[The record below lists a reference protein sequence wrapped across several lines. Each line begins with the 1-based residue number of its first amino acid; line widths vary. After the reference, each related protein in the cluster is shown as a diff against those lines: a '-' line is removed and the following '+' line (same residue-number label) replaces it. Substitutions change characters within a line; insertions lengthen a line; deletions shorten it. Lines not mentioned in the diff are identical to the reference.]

1 MRFITEQELQLKNR
15 QKSIE
20 RFLLTRNERLTP
32 GAKQFLT
39 DHQIPIVTHDETD
52 TAGGSSDEMMKN
64 LALVSKHKTFFPL
77 LEVELWEAALE
88 ARNVCSASCE
98 RITALTQLVK
108 KIVTQNLE
116 ELPCS
121 ENEKDQPIELS
132 EISEVQIFQP
142 GGKIALKLRR
152 AIIYA
157 KTIQTC
163 VTLKQQAALE
173 QLIYL
178 IAKEIEQLEKL

>member
-20 RFLLTRNERLTP
+20 RFLLTKNERLTP

-39 DHQIPIVTHDETD
+39 D
-52 TAGGSSDEMMKN
+52 
-64 LALVSKHKTFFPL
+64 
-77 LEVELWEAALE
+77 
-88 ARNVCSASCE
+88 
-98 RITALTQLVK
+98 
-108 KIVTQNLE
+108 
-116 ELPCS
+116 PCN

-142 GGKIALKLRR
+142 GGKVALKLRR

-163 VTLKQQAALE
+163 VTLEQQAALE

>member
-20 RFLLTRNERLTP
+20 RFLLTKNERLTP

-121 ENEKDQPIELS
+121 ENEKDQPIEQTNFSRHSLFDLVLS
-132 EISEVQIFQP
+132 CFYNIPLWHGLAYPSFSYDRF
-142 GGKIALKLRR
+142 GGVNGTRRIASCFDHDPICRS
-152 AIIYA
+152 
-157 KTIQTC
+157 T
-163 VTLKQQAALE
+163 
-173 QLIYL
+173 
-178 IAKEIEQLEKL
+178 

>member
-1 MRFITEQELQLKNR
+1 M
-15 QKSIE
+15 
-20 RFLLTRNERLTP
+20 LTKNERLTP

-88 ARNVCSASCE
+88 ARNVCSASCK

-108 KIVTQNLE
+108 TIATQNLE
-116 ELPCS
+116 ELPCN
-121 ENEKDQPIELS
+121 ENEKINRLNFLKS
-132 EISEVQIFQP
+132 ARFRFFSLEVR
-142 GGKIALKLRR
+142 LL
-152 AIIYA
+152 
-157 KTIQTC
+157 
-163 VTLKQQAALE
+163 
-173 QLIYL
+173 
-178 IAKEIEQLEKL
+178 

>member
-1 MRFITEQELQLKNR
+1 MYINQSAAGYGGGSGRYLRQKFVEVSADAFITEQELQLKNR

-20 RFLLTRNERLTP
+20 RFLLTKNERLTP

-132 EISEVQIFQP
+132 EISEVQIFS
-142 GGKIALKLRR
+142 
-152 AIIYA
+152 
-157 KTIQTC
+157 
-163 VTLKQQAALE
+163 LE
-173 QLIYL
+173 VRSL
-178 IAKEIEQLEKL
+178 

>member
-15 QKSIE
+15 EKSIE
-20 RFLLTRNERLTP
+20 RFLLTKNERLTP

-77 LEVELWEAALE
+77 LE
-88 ARNVCSASCE
+88 
-98 RITALTQLVK
+98 
-108 KIVTQNLE
+108 

-132 EISEVQIFQP
+132 EISEVQIFKP

-163 VTLKQQAALE
+163 VTLEQQVALE

>member
-20 RFLLTRNERLTP
+20 RFLLTKNERLTP

-98 RITALTQLVK
+98 RITACDDHERYICL
-108 KIVTQNLE
+108 
-116 ELPCS
+116 
-121 ENEKDQPIELS
+121 
-132 EISEVQIFQP
+132 
-142 GGKIALKLRR
+142 
-152 AIIYA
+152 
-157 KTIQTC
+157 
-163 VTLKQQAALE
+163 
-173 QLIYL
+173 
-178 IAKEIEQLEKL
+178 